1 LGKGW
6 GFMKFRRIFCLA
18 TAVLLLGTRVSG
30 ADNRVI
36 VYSGS
41 TKGCVVKGIVQVTF
55 EPPKTV
61 QVLFEKSPPPSGIV
75 EPSPIEDLK
84 RQAGALGA
92 NRIVFRDSVSEGMRG
107 NGPRTGAS
115 AKWERTTLIAEAVK
129 C

>member
-1 LGKGW
+1 
-6 GFMKFRRIFCLA
+6 MKLRRILCLA
-18 TAVLLLGTRVSG
+18 TAVFLSGTGVCS

-36 VYSGS
+36 VSSGS
-41 TKGCVVKGIVQVTF
+41 TKGCAIKGIVKITF

-61 QVLFEKSPPPSGIV
+61 QVFIEKSPPPNGIV

-84 RQAGALGA
+84 RQAAALGA

-107 NGPRTGAS
+107 YGQRTGAS
-115 AKWERTTLIAEAVK
+115 AKWESTTLIAEALK

>member
-1 LGKGW
+1 
-6 GFMKFRRIFCLA
+6 
-18 TAVLLLGTRVSG
+18 VLLLGTRVSG

-41 TKGCVVKGIVQVTF
+41 TKGCAVKGIVQVTF